1 MRAGAY
7 RRIASADLR
16 LRTAAGALGPAGAG
30 WGLVIPFG
38 VGRVVMIWYL
48 RSHATVRLGFRRLT
62 PRWELFADILKVGVP

>member
-7 RRIASADLR
+7 RHIASADLR
-16 LRTAAGALGPAGAG
+16 LRTAAGARSGRRWLG
-30 WGLVIPFG
+30 LEIPFG

>member
-1 MRAGAY
+1 MLAH
-7 RRIASADLR
+7 IAISPVLIFGFGP
-16 LRTAAGALGPAGAG
+16 LPALGPAGAG

-62 PRWELFADILKVGVP
+62 PRWEPFADILKVGVP

>member
-1 MRAGAY
+1 
-7 RRIASADLR
+7 
-16 LRTAAGALGPAGAG
+16 
-30 WGLVIPFG
+30 VIPFG

>member
-1 MRAGAY
+1 VLAH
-7 RRIASADLR
+7 IAVSPALIFGFGP
-16 LRTAAGALGPAGAG
+16 LPALGPAGAG
-30 WGLVIPFG
+30 WGRVIPFG